1 LWVLNTCLFGGMESR
16 WRFHDHV
23 WAKLLLKRFRRFIG
37 NPLANL
43 LESVRR
49 YRKPC
54 EKFVTGFKPQI
65 KSSHGFGNFR
75 KQQIF
80 L

>member
-1 LWVLNTCLFGGMESR
+1 MESR

-54 EKFVTGFKPQI
+54 EKFVTGFKLQI
-65 KSSHGFGNFR
+65 KSSTVLAASENNKYFFEGCQYDTG
-75 KQQIF
+75 I